1 MTKIS
6 QTPFLSRLFSV
17 SEAFIDRMV
26 WLTLCVAFCLMAT
39 WLWGCWCSFPAI
51 PWNDLRIAPSVALHH
66 GVSIYSVSDS
76 GAVSSWIYGPL
87 PLILFW
93 PSGLASSAVGALMIA
108 GAIHIGLTVIVLST
122 VCLLWPDIEGRV
134 GRVQIRLAA
143 AMLCILLVRNPT
155 SGYIVFSVDASG
167 IAFGLLSLLSLT
179 RHRYWLAAFLAA
191 ASVACKQTMIGVGVA
206 QVIWL
211 FITASPRDGWRQ
223 AGRCGVA
230 GAVLLIPTIGYFGAV
245 GLWHTMLE
253 VPARFPW
260 ASLSERL
267 ADHYAY
273 LLIYVILPV
282 VAMVFWRSFFFSRR
296 SLVLLP
302 SLAFFCVLPMG
313 VAGFLRIGGN
323 VNSLHSFWLWFPPTL
338 VVLALNTGFA
348 RWSRYALAIS
358 AVALASYWLQ
368 ISHLPT
374 QPSTLAYSQASYLAE
389 RMPEKIWFPLNP
401 LITLYSDKRFY
412 HDLDGL
418 GERTLAGQHLTP
430 QHFYA
435 GMPRQRQVSATLL
448 PVGWGLWGMENAR
461 LPEDTP
467 VRSFGQWRLDGK
479 LE

>member
-1 MTKIS
+1 
-6 QTPFLSRLFSV
+6 
-17 SEAFIDRMV
+17 
-26 WLTLCVAFCLMAT
+26 
-39 WLWGCWCSFPAI
+39 
-51 PWNDLRIAPSVALHH
+51 
-66 GVSIYSVSDS
+66 
-76 GAVSSWIYGPL
+76 
-87 PLILFW
+87 
-93 PSGLASSAVGALMIA
+93 
-108 GAIHIGLTVIVLST
+108 
-122 VCLLWPDIEGRV
+122 
-134 GRVQIRLAA
+134 
-143 AMLCILLVRNPT
+143 
-155 SGYIVFSVDASG
+155 
-167 IAFGLLSLLSLT
+167 
-179 RHRYWLAAFLAA
+179 
-191 ASVACKQTMIGVGVA
+191 
-206 QVIWL
+206 
-211 FITASPRDGWRQ
+211 
-223 AGRCGVA
+223 
-230 GAVLLIPTIGYFGAV
+230 
-245 GLWHTMLE
+245 
-253 VPARFPW
+253 
-260 ASLSERL
+260 
-267 ADHYAY
+267 
-273 LLIYVILPV
+273 
-282 VAMVFWRSFFFSRR
+282 
-296 SLVLLP
+296 
-302 SLAFFCVLPMG
+302 MG